1 MLTTRSTHRT
11 TIVAALACALL
22 VMAAPVA
29 AAQPDLRPP
38 SAQALEQAQKEQEE
52 QELRSYTPGSSAL
65 NSTATPAVPGPPTW
79 PVNPEPI
86 GPPPVVEATDNGGLD
101 WTTIGFGFGG
111 SLLVVGSI
119 AGVVLHSRRAAR
131 SHIAA

>member
-11 TIVAALACALL
+11 TVVAALACALL

-29 AAQPDLRPP
+29 AARPDLRPP
-38 SAQALEQAQKEQEE
+38 SAQALEQAQQEQD
-52 QELRSYTPGSSAL
+52 LRSYSPGSSAL
-65 NSTATPAVPGPPTW
+65 NTTATPAFPGPPTW

-101 WTTIGFGFGG
+101 WTTIGLGFGG
-111 SLLVVGSI
+111 SLLVAGGV